1 MSAADAHATL
11 TALDNYLTTGHKPG
25 LHDLPDAIGH
35 AMSSFSGAF
44 HGSMLLC
51 AGIMVAT
58 AGAVWVLMR
67 DREPA
72 PR

>member
-1 MSAADAHATL
+1 MYKRQG
-11 TALDNYLTTGHKPG
+11 LDNYLTTGRKPH

-44 HGSMLLC
+44 HWSMLVC

-58 AGAVWVLMR
+58 AAAVWILMR
-67 DREPA
+67 ER
-72 PR
+72 